1 MDKEETSVNR
11 RLAPRLACQLVVR
24 YRTEGAVHP
33 ATAVDVSN
41 LGCRLRVGQDLARGS
56 HVTVLLQ
63 RRPGVVP
70 PAEVLVPGTVVWCR
84 NEGLSYQVGVAF
96 RAEPS
101 GLQDILDT
109 V

>member
-1 MDKEETSVNR
+1 MKKEDVSVNR
-11 RLAPRLACQLVVR
+11 RLTPRVACQLVVR

-41 LGCRLRVGQDLARGS
+41 QGCRLRVGQSLARGI

-63 RRPGVVP
+63 RKPGAVP

-84 NEGLSYQVGVAF
+84 SEGLSYQVGVAF
-96 RAEPS
+96 RSEPS
-101 GLQDILDT
+101 GLQEILET